1 MLDRLSLQDVDRI
14 GAGSVKLD
22 GQMVAR
28 AILGSGGVLSLYGEK
43 VAARLKY
50 VTEVAVKLWPSV
62 IDYSNR
68 NFEVDLS
75 GPVVA
80 IDIETHGR

>member
-1 MLDRLSLQDVDRI
+1 MSLKDVDCI
-14 GAGSVKLD
+14 GAGAGKLD
-22 GQMVAR
+22 SQMARR
-28 AILGSGGVLSLYGEK
+28 AILSSSGILHPDGEK
-43 VAARLKY
+43 VSARLKY
-50 VTEVAVKLWPSV
+50 VTEVAVELRPSV

-75 GPVVA
+75 GPVGA